1 MSNRILPYLKF
12 LKDVQGRN
20 KIKVEF
26 QPLKKNVENC
36 LKRQYGSNHIVF
48 ALPYLGFRKSDEC

>member
-12 LKDVQGRN
+12 LKDAQGRN

-26 QPLKKNVENC
+26 QPLKKTVENC

-48 ALPYLGFRKSDEC
+48 ALPYLDFRKSDEC